1 MQSEYRMVM
10 ERARGNPRGGW
21 YRRGRNIVVTLG
33 DEPTYE
39 LEVGGGANTDEVR
52 WAQIALN
59 DVMRLQLATDG
70 DLGNNTR
77 NAIRAFQRGRV
88 PETGALDP
96 ATVAQLLAAF
106 AGIQAGSSACEV
118 LQEREMLDLF
128 DQRKSDVT
136 PAHEKK
142 LAQIALCVRDSQR
155 TRRPIRS
162 IRLIGHTSTEGNE
175 DFNERLGQSRA
186 DRVSQHLTRA
196 LNRAQAGLSAQVAI
210 PTESHGELE
219 SRNLGPQRDRRVEV
233 VLPPRVALICC
244 PPFTSRVRLHL
255 KILVE
260 PTRFTIARMLASM
273 QVVYRTAGIQVE
285 VGSVERIVNHDLE
298 DVDIFCPGN
307 PGSRCCPF
315 PCASNVLNPEY
326 ISLFQI
332 RDCVG
337 PDELAVYFVNSTI
350 PGLNGCCAHPPGR
363 EGVVV
368 TAGASEWTLGHEVA
382 HVLGLQHVNN
392 KDRLMNGGPG
402 TGGTNAITNPP
413 PDLTQDEIHTM
424 EESNL
429 TILC

>member
-1 MQSEYRMVM
+1 MDRRQGGVRP
-10 ERARGNPRGGW
+10 GGGW
-21 YRRGRNIVVTLG
+21 YRSGRNIVVTLG
-33 DEPTYE
+33 EAPSYE
-39 LEVGGGANTDEVR
+39 FEVAGGVNQDEVR
-52 WAQIALN
+52 WAQVALN
-59 DVMRLQLATDG
+59 DVLRLQLATDG
-70 DLGNNTR
+70 DLGTNTR
-77 NAIRAFQRGRV
+77 NAIRTFQRGRV

-96 ATVAQLLAAF
+96 GTVAALVVAF
-106 AGIQAGSSACEV
+106 AGIQAGTSACDV
-118 LQEREMLDLF
+118 LQEREILDLF
-128 DQRKSDVT
+128 DQNKSDVA
-136 PAHEKK
+136 PAHEKR

-155 TRRPIRS
+155 TTRPIRS

-186 DRVSQHLTRA
+186 DRVSVHLTRA
-196 LNRAQAGLSAQVAI
+196 LNRVQAGLAGQVAL

-233 VLPPRVALICC
+233 VLPPRVAQICC
-244 PPFTSRVRLHL
+244 PPFTSRVRLHV

-273 QVVYRTAGIQVE
+273 QEVYRTAGIQVE
-285 VGSVERIVNHDLE
+285 VGSFERLTIHDLE

-307 PGSRCCPF
+307 PASRCCPF
-315 PCASNVLNPEY
+315 PCASNNLNPEY
-326 ISLFQI
+326 VSLFQH

-337 PDELAVYFVNSTI
+337 PDELAVYFVNTTI

-363 EGVVV
+363 QGVVV

-413 PDLTQDEIHTM
+413 PDLTPAEIQTM